1 MATNEISIGE
11 LVPTKIPGLS
21 DRADIQAALRL
32 YHYGSYTYNTSNTDV
47 ANLPPESIA
56 YTINDLQEQI
66 DAIDT
71 SGSAQL
77 STLTTKG
84 DIYVATASATVTRLA
99 AGITNGQVL
108 TVNSATTTGLQ
119 WATPEVTL
127 TNTATLT
134 NKTLTSPVIN
144 LSFNSLTLD
153 SPLGAYVLV
162 LSDNGKM
169 VEINNAEARTVT
181 VPKNSSVAFPIGAQI
196 NISQV
201 NDGQVTIAPV
211 DGDVTING
219 TPGLKLRT
227 KWSTA
232 TLIKR
237 DTNTWILAGDLSA

>member
-1 MATNEISIGE
+1 MAAEDIGE

-47 ANLPPESIA
+47 ANLAPESIA

-71 SGSAQL
+71 SGSVQL

-84 DIYVATASATVTRLA
+84 DIYVATASATITRLA
-99 AGITNGQVL
+99 VGVTNGQVL
-108 TVNSATTTGLQ
+108 TANSATTTGLQ
-119 WATPEVTL
+119 WVTPEVTL
-127 TNTATLT
+127 TSTSTLT
-134 NKTLTSPVIN
+134 NKTLTAPAIN
-144 LSFNSLTLD
+144 LAFNSQTT
-153 SPLGAYVLV
+153 AYTLV

-169 VEINNAEARTVT
+169 VEVDSTDTRNIF
-181 VPKNSSVAFPIGAQI
+181 VPKNSLVAFPIGAQI
-196 NISQV
+196 HINQINV
-201 NDGQVTIAPV
+201 GQVVIVPV
-211 DGDVTING
+211 DGDVTVNA

-227 KWSTA
+227 QWSSA

-237 DTNTWILAGDLSA
+237 GTNSWILVGDLSA